1 MARQENL
8 FLPESFKRIVIQTLF
23 RSHERD
29 IVNINYSPMKNSSCL
44 EIKVDLKMCEKLS
57 FWNQGWFQGW
67 LEIKVKF
74 RELPWNQG
82 CFQNV
87 PEFPFHI
94 YSTHCYNLHA
104 KKEQKQSLTSAKF
117 NFKSNKRHL
126 QKTKSLREV
135 TLYFEG
141 ETNASLA
148 VKPCN
153 LMKS

>member
-1 MARQENL
+1 M
-8 FLPESFKRIVIQTLF
+8 
-23 RSHERD
+23 
-29 IVNINYSPMKNSSCL
+29 
-44 EIKVDLKMCEKLS
+44 
-57 FWNQGWFQGW
+57 
-67 LEIKVKF
+67 
-74 RELPWNQG
+74 
-82 CFQNV
+82 
-87 PEFPFHI
+87 
-94 YSTHCYNLHA
+94 STHCYNLHT